1 MEKPETTFFARASVA
16 RKTLKGNV
24 LGTKE
29 SVDAETA
36 LGFYTMPAAKHCFM
50 EDIIGSIEVGKY
62 ADLAVWNFNPLD
74 VETERLKD
82 WECRA
87 TFVNGKKVYE
97 A

>member
-1 MEKPETTFFARASVA
+1 MA
-16 RKTLKGNV
+16 RKTLKGNS

-36 LGFYTMPAAKHCFM
+36 LGFYTLSAAKHCFM
-50 EDIIGSIEVGKY
+50 EDRIGSIEVGKY
-62 ADLAVWNFNPLD
+62 GDLAVWNFNPLD
-74 VETERLKD
+74 VETEKLKD
-82 WECRA
+82 WECLM